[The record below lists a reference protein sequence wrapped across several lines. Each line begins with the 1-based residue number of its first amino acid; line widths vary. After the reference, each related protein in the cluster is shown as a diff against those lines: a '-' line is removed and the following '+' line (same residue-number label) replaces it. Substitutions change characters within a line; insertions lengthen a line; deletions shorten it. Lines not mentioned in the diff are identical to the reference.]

1 MLTDLRFQNFKSWR
15 DTGPIRLAPLTGFF
29 GPNSSG
35 KSAILHLLLVLKQTV
50 ESSDRMRVF
59 HTGNEYTYVDLGTP
73 QEVVHGYSLPAV
85 IEYAL
90 SWQVPQKI
98 EIPAGYDDSSG
109 SKLRFN
115 ASIAI
120 DQDTV
125 AVQQLG
131 YRFPDQQ
138 DTPAIEMRR
147 IGTSSEYAVSLL
159 RGLNTADNGPAQVER
174 VGSPFKSYGFPLE
187 ANGNVSQE
195 FVTHFE
201 HLMHRIFY
209 LGPLRVYPHRS
220 YRWTGERPQDVGR
233 RGEWAIPALL
243 AAQKHGLR
251 GSQGNGQQP
260 PIEEYVAHWLRE
272 LGLVHSF
279 RLQQIAAHRQDY
291 EVRVRLS
298 KNSPEVL
305 ITDVGFGVSQILPV
319 LALCYYVPEGS
330 IIVLEHPEMHLHPA
344 VQMGLADVLIDVV
357 KTRNVQVIVESHS
370 EYLMNRFQR
379 RIAEDALP
387 STDAAFSFCDIDD
400 EGVSHLT
407 TLELDVYGNIAN
419 WPKDFFGD
427 NFGEA
432 AAMTKAEIQRRK
444 AEKVTA

>member
-291 EVRVRLS
+291 EVRVRLAEDA
-298 KNSPEVL
+298 PEVL

-319 LALCYYVPEGS
+319 LVLCYYVPEGS
-330 IIVLEHPEMHLHPA
+330 IILLEQPELHLHPA
-344 VQMGLADVLIDVV
+344 VQTGLADVLIDAI
-357 KTRNVQVIVESHS
+357 KTRNVQVVVESHS
-370 EYLMNRFQR
+370 EHLLNRFQR
-379 RIAEDALP
+379 RIAEEEILN
-387 STDAAFSFCDIDD
+387 TDTAFYFC
-400 EGVSHLT
+400 EMGKKGVSQLT
-407 TLELDVYGNIAN
+407 PLMVNEFGSISN
-419 WPKDFFGD
+419 WPHNFFGNEMGD
-427 NFGEA
+427 LIAAGEA
-432 AAMTKAEIQRRK
+432 EMRRK
-444 AEKVTA
+444 NLL